1 MQGFKDIPRV
11 VWLLAA
17 GVFVNAVVSFT
28 FVFVFLYLTGPRGL
42 GAAQA
47 GLVTGIGG
55 IGLVAGNFTGGWYGD
70 RFGHRRVLLTAATLG
85 GLVLA
90 ALPLLPTPLLYA
102 ALPVAEYASGVI
114 RAANSALVAV
124 TVPEGARRQAFA
136 LVRCV
141 SNGGFTL
148 GPPLGALIAT
158 GLSYDWLFVGD
169 AIGTLFF
176 ALWTARVVPA
186 RGAPRTPAAARDGGP
201 GRGEQGLWR
210 ELRARPAVLVL
221 LGAILVTDVV
231 YRQQYSTFPVFLA
244 DHGLDARAFGLVI
257 AVNGGV
263 ILLLELPAAV
273 ALRERPALPVIGT
286 GLVLVGAGYAAL
298 LLGAGIASAVA
309 MMILLSLG
317 EILYKT
323 TATAYVADQ
332 APEHAIGRFQSLYAG
347 VSVSGVV
354 LGPPLGGALYS
365 AAPGLLWPLC
375 ALLAAGAGAMLLG
388 AHARR
393 ARHAARHAARPVRPA
408 HETGSQ
414 PKAVAG

>member
-1 MQGFKDIPRV
+1 M
-11 VWLLAA
+11 WLLAA

-42 GAAQA
+42 GASQA

-70 RFGHRRVLLTAATLG
+70 RFGHRRVLLAASTLG
-85 GLVLA
+85 GLTLA
-90 ALPLLPTPLLYA
+90 ALPLLPLPLLCLT
-102 ALPVAEYASGVI
+102 LPVAQYASGVI
-114 RAANSALVAV
+114 RAANSALIAV

-136 LVRCV
+136 LVRCA

-158 GLSYDWLFVGD
+158 GFSYDWLFVGD
-169 AIGTLFF
+169 GAGTLAF

-201 GRGEQGLWR
+201 GRGERGLWR
-210 ELRARPAVLVL
+210 ELRARPTVLVL
-221 LGAILVTDVV
+221 LGAILVTDIV
-231 YRQQYSTFPVFLA
+231 YRQQYFTFPVFLA

-257 AVNGGV
+257 ALNGGV
-263 ILLLELPAAV
+263 ILILELPAAV
-273 ALRERPALPVIGT
+273 ALRKRPALPVIGA
-286 GLVLVGAGYAAL
+286 GMVLVGAGYAAL

-309 MMILLSLG
+309 MMVLLSLG

-323 TATAYVADQ
+323 TATAHMADQ

-354 LGPPLGGALYS
+354 LGPPLGGAVYS
-365 AAPGLLWPLC
+365 VVPGLLWPLC
-375 ALLAAGAGAMLLG
+375 AVLAAGAGAALLG
-388 AHARR
+388 AHARQ
-393 ARHAARHAARPVRPA
+393 ARHAARPVRPS

>member
-1 MQGFKDIPRV
+1 MQGFKDIPKV

-17 GVFVNAVVSFT
+17 GGFVNAVVSFT
-28 FVFVFLYLTGPRGL
+28 FVFVFLYLTGPREL

-47 GLVTGIGG
+47 GLVTGIAG

-70 RFGHRRVLLTAATLG
+70 RFGHRRVLLAASALG
-85 GLVLA
+85 GLVLV
-90 ALPLLPTPLLYA
+90 ALPLLPLPLLYA
-102 ALPVAEYASGVI
+102 ALPVAQYASGVV

-136 LVRCV
+136 LVRCA

-169 AIGTLFF
+169 GVGTLVF

-186 RGAPRTPAAARDGGP
+186 RGAPRSLAAAQDGGP
-201 GRGEQGLWR
+201 GRGERGLWH
-210 ELRARPAVLVL
+210 ELRARPTVLVL
-221 LGAILVTDVV
+221 LGAIMVTDVV
-231 YRQQYSTFPVFLA
+231 YRQQYSTFAVFLG

-257 AVNGGV
+257 ALNGGV

-286 GLVLVGAGYAAL
+286 GMLLVGAAYAAL
-298 LLGAGIASAVA
+298 LFGAGVASAVA
-309 MMILLSLG
+309 MMVLLSLG

-323 TATAYVADQ
+323 TATAHMADQ

-365 AAPGLLWPLC
+365 AAPWLLWPLC
-375 ALLAAGAGAMLLG
+375 AVLAAGAGAALLG
-388 AHARR
+388 AHARQ
-393 ARHAARHAARPVRPA
+393 ARHAARPARPA

>member
-47 GLVTGIGG
+47 GLAVGIGG
-55 IGLVAGNFTGGWYGD
+55 VGLIAGNFTGGWYGD

-85 GLVLA
+85 GIALT

-102 ALPVAEYASGVI
+102 ALPVAQYASGVI

-136 LVRCV
+136 LVRCA

-169 AIGTLFF
+169 GIGTLVF

-186 RGAPRTPAAARDGGP
+186 RGAPRTPAAAQDGGP
-201 GRGEQGLWR
+201 GRGERGLWR
-210 ELRARPAVLVL
+210 ELRARPTVLVL
-221 LGAILVTDVV
+221 LGAILVTDIV
-231 YRQQYSTFPVFLA
+231 YRQQYFTFPVFLA

-257 AVNGGV
+257 ALNGGV

-273 ALRERPALPVIGT
+273 ALRKRPALPVIGA
-286 GLVLVGAGYAAL
+286 GIVLVGAGYAAL

-323 TATAYVADQ
+323 TATAHMADQ

-365 AAPGLLWPLC
+365 VAPGLLWPLC
-375 ALLAAGAGAMLLG
+375 AVLAAGAGAALLG
-388 AHARR
+388 AHARQ
-393 ARHAARHAARPVRPA
+393 ARHAARPARPS

-414 PKAVAG
+414 PTAVAG